1 MSAPAPLAPLWL
13 CVQLP
18 RLPLEALPQQ
28 ALPRVI
34 WDQHGARRWVVA
46 SAAET
51 VKPGEALGSV
61 QARYPDLP
69 IQRRDLRAERAAL
82 EAVACL
88 VYQLG
93 DRIAISD
100 DAPRGLFDL
109 PFQAV
114 SVDIAPSLKL
124 FGGLEALLGKAHAL
138 FAATAYTPHFGVGP
152 TLEAAALIAASAQAP
167 IRDSAHLPDWLARL
181 PLRATRL
188 PFNVLDLLESTG
200 HRMLGELLQR
210 DRAALAARLGT
221 AIPQWIDRLL
231 GRHSD
236 VREWFEPP
244 RVFRRRMDFDAE
256 LDHTEALL
264 FPMRRALDELENY
277 LRARQLAVCEVQ
289 LHLSRRGSVAQDLRL
304 RTTAPVQDAATLLR
318 LLRERWNHQPPD
330 GAVSRVLLRAERFLP
345 LVQAQTD
352 LFGNGSRD
360 GEAWDALLDRL
371 RARLGDEA
379 VWQPGCVEDHRPERA
394 WSPSGNGRAHP
405 QQALRPFWLLKQPQA
420 FSPQGKLLTPAERLC
435 SGWWD
440 TDPID
445 RDYHWVR
452 TRDGRRLWIYKDREH
467 ADRWLLHG
475 EN

>member
-1 MSAPAPLAPLWL
+1 MSPPSPDAALWL
-13 CVQLP
+13 CMQLP
-18 RLPLEALPQQ
+18 GLPLQALPQQ
-28 ALPRVI
+28 TQPRVI

-46 SAAET
+46 SSAGA
-51 VKPGEALGSV
+51 VNPGEALGSV
-61 QARYPDLP
+61 QARHPDLP

-88 VYQLG
+88 AYQLG
-93 DRIAISD
+93 DRIVIHD

-114 SVDIAPSLKL
+114 QVDIAPSLNL
-124 FGGLEALLGKAHAL
+124 FGGLEALLAKAREL
-138 FAATAYTPHFGVGP
+138 FAGTPYQPCFGVGP
-152 TLEAAALIAASAQAP
+152 TLEAAALIAAAGHAPVRDRAQ
-167 IRDSAHLPDWLARL
+167 LLGWLARL

-188 PFNVLDLLESTG
+188 PFNALDLLESTG
-200 HRMLGELLQR
+200 HRMLGELLER

-231 GRHSD
+231 GHQADIRD
-236 VREWFEPP
+236 WFEPP

-256 LDHTEALL
+256 LDNTEALL
-264 FPMRRALDELENY
+264 FPMRRAFDELENY

-379 VWQPGCVEDHRPERA
+379 VWQPGCAEDHRPERA
-394 WSPSGNGRAHP
+394 WSPSGHARTHP
-405 QQALRPFWLLKQPQA
+405 QQPLRPFWLLKQPQD

-440 TDPID
+440 NDPID

-452 TRDGRRLWIYKDREH
+452 SRDGRRLWIYKDRLHGE
-467 ADRWLLHG
+467 RWLLHG